1 MNIPLDVDWR
11 AIFVPT
17 IPLLEVF
24 VRGSLVYL
32 GLFLAMRFLLKRQ
45 TGVIGIA
52 DLLVIVLIADAS
64 QNAMASEYR
73 SFTEGVVLVATIIFW
88 NYTVDWL
95 GYRFPLFQRLV
106 RPSPLALVKDGEMLR
121 RNMRK
126 EFITEDELLTQLRKQ
141 GVDDVR
147 DVEKAFIE
155 GDGSISVMCY
165 DKREHEPGGQADD
178 RKLPD

>member
-17 IPLLEVF
+17 VPLLEIF
-24 VRGSLVYL
+24 VRGSLTYL
-32 GLFLAMRFLLKRQ
+32 ALFVAMRFLLKRQ

-52 DLLVIVLIADAS
+52 DLLVIVLIADAA

-73 SFTEGVVLVATIIFW
+73 SITEGGVLVGTIVFW
-88 NYTVDWL
+88 NYALDWL
-95 GYRFPLFQRLV
+95 GYRFPAFQRFV
-106 RPSPLALVKDGEMLR
+106 RPSPLALVENGKILR
-121 RNMRK
+121 RNMRR
-126 EFITEDELLTQLRKQ
+126 EFITEDELMAQLRKQ

-165 DKREHEPGGQADD
+165 DKKGRAGGKADE